1 MSTTNWKSTLAALIA
16 AAVMTP
22 AAMAQ
27 KVSADVVKIGVLTD
41 LSGVY
46 SDISGPGSVLAAQI
60 AVQDFSQSATVLG
73 KKIEIVAADHQNKP
87 DIASNKAREWYD
99 RENVDVIVDLV
110 NSTTALA
117 VMDIA
122 EQKKRLTL
130 VSGAASLPITN
141 ERCTPYN
148 VLWVYDLYPL
158 TNTLPAEVVKQG
170 KRRWFFVSADYAPGH
185 YSENQASQSVK
196 AAGGEVLGAVRHPLG
211 STDMSS
217 FLLRAQGSKADVIA
231 LASTGQD
238 AINAINQAVEFG
250 ITGKQTIVP
259 LLMYINDVHQLGLK
273 QMQGANLI
281 EAFYWDRDEKTRAFA
296 RKFFAK
302 HKRMPNMIHAGV
314 YSSVLNYLKAVQQTG
329 TDDADEVMKVLKS
342 KEIDDG
348 IFKGRIRADGRFM
361 HDMLLVEVK
370 KPSES
375 TVPWD
380 YYKIKQVIS
389 AEAAAQPLS
398 LSKCR
403 LVK

>member
-27 KVSADVVKIGVLTD
+27 KVSADIVKIGVLTD

-141 ERCTPYN
+141 ERCTSYN

-281 EAFYWDRDEKTRAFA
+281 EAFYWDRDEKTRTFA
-296 RKFFAK
+296 RKFFSK

-314 YSSVLNYLKAVQQTG
+314 YSSVLNYLKAVQEAG
-329 TDDADEVMKVLKS
+329 TDDADEVMKTLKS

-375 TVPWD
+375 IVPWD

-398 LSKCR
+398 MSKCR